1 MTVAAESGVLSGAG
15 GAGGAGETFVAAT
28 LGALFCVSAT
38 GVSGVTGCA
47 AAEWPGVAAEVG
59 AASSSSALTS
69 GAAGILITTT
79 PGLDLCRVVAVS
91 VARWDTALGATQSYL
106 HRCAAGMSGNDDMEE
121 LR

>member
-1 MTVAAESGVLSGAG
+1 MAVAAESGVLP

-38 GVSGVTGCA
+38 GAWGVAGGTA
-47 AAEWPGVAAEVG
+47 ADWPGVAAAAEVG
-59 AASSSSALTS
+59 AASSSSVLTS

-79 PGLDLCRVVAVS
+79 PGLDLCRAVAVS
-91 VARWDTALGATQSYL
+91 VALRDAALGATQSYL